1 MSLIKNF
8 QNMHIK
14 CVPRKIHLSCKGQ
27 KGIYQYPGRYFDTPK
42 NSNEFDH
49 IMFRQHKKWF
59 NLLSSRIVGLGAIT
73 EGG

>member
-1 MSLIKNF
+1 
-8 QNMHIK
+8 
-14 CVPRKIHLSCKGQ
+14 V
-27 KGIYQYPGRYFDTPK
+27 GIYQYPGRYFDTPK

-73 EGG
+73 EGDKRKIQNKKTSTG